1 VAGGAAAAGTVG
13 SAAAGGVADLPTSTG
28 EASIPPILPDAVTE
42 DHSGRREA
50 DGGPPGRSRR
60 RRRVRIAAAVAA
72 VAVLA
77 VVAVVLLL
85 PGPGPKPKP
94 RPVPVFSPV
103 AAKSGFAPVYGDVYV
118 YYRQGNQSN
127 AELSGDIKHV
137 TKSEVA
143 QLYAQQFP
151 YNHAPVPVGSVL
163 LHPAGKTASYTFQV
177 TPVLATRYK
186 VEVFGSSTATTPVA
200 RSATRTIY
208 VDIESTAHG
217 NPATCARPVCHESFR
232 YRVPVP
238 SPALGA
244 VMSETVYA
252 YFKLNLSAGKVPAAP
267 TVLQLSAGDPQ
278 VSAPQRV
285 SADEYEFTITY
296 VFQVGNDAYNWSSTW
311 CTKDIEATDGIGLP
325 GHHGCGDPTVPA
337 AANYLG

>member
-1 VAGGAAAAGTVG
+1 
-13 SAAAGGVADLPTSTG
+13 
-28 EASIPPILPDAVTE
+28 
-42 DHSGRREA
+42 
-50 DGGPPGRSRR
+50 
-60 RRRVRIAAAVAA
+60 
-72 VAVLA
+72 
-77 VVAVVLLL
+77 LL

-94 RPVPVFSPV
+94 RPGPVFSPV
-103 AAKSGFAPVYGDVYV
+103 AVKSGFAPVSGDVYV
-118 YYRQGNQSN
+118 YYRQGNQSK

-137 TKSEVA
+137 TKGEVA

-151 YNHAPVPVGSVL
+151 YDRAPVPVGSVSL
-163 LHPAGKTASYTFQV
+163 RPAGKTASYTFQV

-186 VEVFGSSTATTPVA
+186 VEVFGSRTATVPLA
-200 RSATRTIY
+200 SSATRTIY
-208 VDIESTAHG
+208 VDIESAPHG
-217 NPATCARPVCHESFR
+217 NPPVCARPVCHESFR

-267 TVLQLSAGDPQ
+267 TVLRLSAGDPR

-296 VFQVGNDAYNWSSTW
+296 VFHVGNDAYNWSSTW
-311 CTKDIEATDGIGLP
+311 CTKDIEATDGVGLP
-325 GHHGCGDPTVPA
+325 GHHGCGDPSVPA